1 MLAMVAP
8 NSYRMDMSTTNMT
21 SAILNCS
28 RPVAEDDG
36 RTYSCPACGGEDDT
50 TCPCAESEFQAHVE
64 RTYPAL
70 GQAVA
75 S

>member
-1 MLAMVAP
+1 
-8 NSYRMDMSTTNMT
+8 MSTTNMT

-36 RTYSCPACGGEDDT
+36 RTYSCPSCGGEDDT
-50 TCPCAESEFQAHVE
+50 TCACAESAFQAHVE
-64 RTYPAL
+64 RTCPVL
-70 GQAVA
+70 VKAVW